1 MTVGQRARVDI
12 LDAGLRRRCWRVT
25 VGVRVDRRGTTEGA
39 TVPDD
44 QTPDDEIRDDR
55 FGPDALDDVDEA
67 ESDGD
72 GGPNGPQDASEAF
85 DDRDL
90 EPPPIRGAR
99 AARRTANEDNAT
111 VIGQLRIEYAD
122 RGVTIALDG
131 DAAARA
137 MAAWRYSQS
146 RRWEDRLWPE
156 DPIAGVPWAAI
167 SMESILVMYWLPGLP
182 AGLASDRMAAD
193 PTLPG

>member
-1 MTVGQRARVDI
+1 MPED
-12 LDAGLRRRCWRVT
+12 
-25 VGVRVDRRGTTEGA
+25 E
-39 TVPDD
+39 
-44 QTPDDEIRDDR
+44 TPDDEIRDDR
-55 FGPDALDDVDEA
+55 LGPDALDDMDEA
-67 ESDGD
+67 EANGD
-72 GGPNGPQDASEAF
+72 GSQTDPQDASDAF

-90 EPPPIRGAR
+90 GPPTIRGAR

-111 VIGQLRIEYAD
+111 VIGQLRIEYAE

-131 DAAARA
+131 DAAMRA

-167 SMESILVMYWLPGLP
+167 SMESILAMYWLPGLP
-182 AGLASDRMAAD
+182 ADLASDRMAAD
-193 PTLPG
+193 PTLSG